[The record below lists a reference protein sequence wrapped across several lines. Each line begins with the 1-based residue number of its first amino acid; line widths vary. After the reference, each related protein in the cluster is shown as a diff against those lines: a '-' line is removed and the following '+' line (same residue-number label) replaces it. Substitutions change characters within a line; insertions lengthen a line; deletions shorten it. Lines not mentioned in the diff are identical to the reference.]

1 MLHSETADGTT
12 TRPLVK
18 QIQILAFQ
26 VNTTSCLSLSKD
38 QAILAVFLI
47 RLSHMGKSD
56 DVVSICYLFHPSAT
70 AEAHPGHSDKSAG
83 GRLQLNMHAPYVCG
97 FA

>member
-12 TRPLVK
+12 SRLLVK

-38 QAILAVFLI
+38 QAMLAVFLI
-47 RLSHMGKSD
+47 HLSHMGKSD
-56 DVVSICYLFHPSAT
+56 DVMLICSTPVLPQRHIKD
-70 AEAHPGHSDKSAG
+70 PGHSTKSAG